1 MSGPTKTMT
10 VLTCAALVLTTAYT
24 VALGSSGWLWF
35 GLMVLIVVTIGVA
48 ASESGAASAGP
59 RRPPDRSGPAG
70 PTGPMGPTG
79 I

>member
-35 GLMVLIVVTIGVA
+35 GLMVLVVVTIGVA
-48 ASESGAASAGP
+48 ASESGTAAGP
-59 RRPPDRSGPAG
+59 RRRPPERPGPMGPAG
-70 PTGPMGPTG
+70 PTGL
-79 I
+79 

>member
-48 ASESGAASAGP
+48 ASESGTVAAGP
-59 RRPPDRSGPAG
+59 RRRPPDRPG
-70 PTGPMGPTG
+70 PTGPVGPTG
-79 I
+79 L

>member
-35 GLMVLIVVTIGVA
+35 GLVVLIVVTIGMA
-48 ASESGAASAGP
+48 AADSSVPPSP
-59 RRPPDRSGPAG
+59 RSRPPGTTS
-70 PTGPMGPTG
+70 
-79 I
+79 